1 MGDTNNTVTTNT
13 ETTGQTQAVTTNSSE
28 TNIDSAIER
37 GTEQKTNAILK
48 SYFKQ
53 QGMEESEIQEAIKNW
68 KEAKEKEKIEKENAI
83 KEAEAKK
90 DQAVRDAEA
99 KAEAA
104 MNLLKQEKI
113 NNAVK
118 DAAITLGVNP
128 ERIGL
133 FSKLID
139 TTSIQIDENYNV
151 DSESIKKAISDVLEM
166 APEFKKSPET
176 VTGFKFGATKQ
187 ETTEPKNTKN
197 LTLRE
202 SLALRYNS

>member
-1 MGDTNNTVTTNT
+1 MKLDEINFFKTCYKYRNNGASIREIIN
-13 ETTGQTQAVTTNSSE
+13 
-28 TNIDSAIER
+28 
-37 GTEQKTNAILK
+37 ILK
-48 SYFKQ
+48 FFINYKRCWYLLKKWSGLGFYNYGVTLDLGWF
-53 QGMEESEIQEAIKNW
+53 EL
-68 KEAKEKEKIEKENAI
+68 ENMPLRY
-83 KEAEAKK
+83 
-90 DQAVRDAEA
+90 V
-99 KAEAA
+99 
-104 MNLLKQEKI
+104 NLLKQEKI

-166 APEFKKSPET
+166 APEFKKSPE
-176 VTGFKFGATKQ
+176 VATGFKFGATKT
-187 ETTEPKNTKN
+187 ETAEPKNTKN